1 MMSDFKSKLPDLKEL
16 GSMTSKLFGG
26 LKSTVNEIIHDYK
39 EKRAEEEAREQAE
52 EALKAKET
60 PVQETV
66 VKETVVTE
74 TTIKAETPVPPADP
88 VAPVEPPPAIVAEEE
103 VKEDENKTS

>member
-1 MMSDFKSKLPDLKEL
+1 MSDFKSKLPDLKEL

-39 EKRAEEEAREQAE
+39 EKRAEEEARERAE

-74 TTIKAETPVPPADP
+74 TTVKAETPVPPADP
-88 VAPVEPPPAIVAEEE
+88 VTPVEPPPIVAEEE
-103 VKEDENKTS
+103 VKKDENKTS